1 MVRAYVGL
9 GTNQGDRLVNLRKA
23 LDLLAA
29 NDQVKI
35 TKVASL
41 YETDPVG
48 YLEQDCFYNTVAE
61 LETTAG
67 PQELLKILLGVEDRL
82 GRVRTIRWGP
92 RTIDLDLLV
101 YGCQTVREQR
111 LEVPHPLM
119 LERAFVMA
127 PLAELNPS
135 LRFRNKI
142 SLELLENL
150 KNIQQIS
157 CIKTEIW

>member
-1 MVRAYVGL
+1 MVRAYIGL
-9 GTNQGDRLVNLRKA
+9 GSNQGDRLINLRKA

-29 NDQVKI
+29 NDKVKLA
-35 TKVASL
+35 KVASL

-48 YLEQDCFYNTVAE
+48 YLAQDCFYNTVAE

-67 PQELLKILLGVEDRL
+67 PQELLKILLDAEDQL

-92 RTIDLDLLV
+92 RTIDLDLLL
-101 YGCQTVREQR
+101 YGCQRIREQS

-135 LRFRNKI
+135 LKFKNKT

-150 KNIQQIS
+150 KNIQQIT

>member
-9 GTNQGDRLVNLRKA
+9 GTNQGDRLLILRRA

-29 NDQVKI
+29 KEKVKI

-41 YETDPVG
+41 YETAPVG
-48 YLEQDCFYNTVAE
+48 YLEQGCFYNTVAE
-61 LETTAG
+61 LETSAG
-67 PQELLKILLGVEDRL
+67 PQELLKILLEAEEQL

-92 RTIDLDLLV
+92 RAIDLDLLV
-101 YGCQTVREQR
+101 YGCQRIREQW

-119 LERAFVMA
+119 LERAFVMV

-135 LRFRNKI
+135 LRFGNKMSI
-142 SLELLENL
+142 EFLENL
-150 KNIQQIS
+150 KNNQQIS

>member
-1 MVRAYVGL
+1 MVRAYIGL

-29 NDQVKI
+29 NEKVKI

-61 LETTAG
+61 LETVAG
-67 PQELLKILLGVEDRL
+67 PQELLKILLDAEAQI

-101 YGCQTVREQR
+101 YGCQRIREQS

-127 PLAELNPS
+127 PLIELNPF
-135 LRFRNKI
+135 LRFGNKTGI
-142 SLELLENL
+142 EFLENL
-150 KNIQQIS
+150 KNFQKIA

>member
-1 MVRAYVGL
+1 MVRAYIGL
-9 GTNQGDRLVNLRKA
+9 GSNQGDRLVNLRKA

-29 NDQVKI
+29 NNKVKI

-67 PQELLKILLGVEDRL
+67 PQELLKILLGIEDQI

-101 YGCQTVREQR
+101 YGCQRIREQS

-127 PLAELNPS
+127 PLAELNPF
-135 LRFRNKI
+135 LRFENKI
-142 SLELLENL
+142 CIEFLENL
-150 KNIQQIS
+150 KNFHQIT